1 MSATNTDLNVATYG
15 RSANTI
21 AHSIDCGGNTAGN
34 ALMKSQ
40 NSVRAGARLSA
51 VPGSAGILAGET
63 TDQHSWP
70 ARMPALPGGAAAGT
84 AALRPPAPIR
94 RCRLALMLVISLI

>member
-1 MSATNTDLNVATYG
+1 
-15 RSANTI
+15 
-21 AHSIDCGGNTAGN
+21 
-34 ALMKSQ
+34 MKSQ

-84 AALRPPAPIR
+84 AALRPPAPIC
-94 RCRLALMLVISLI
+94 RCRLALMLVISLIVAFTAQAALQFDVFLGYDGIVPEASWF